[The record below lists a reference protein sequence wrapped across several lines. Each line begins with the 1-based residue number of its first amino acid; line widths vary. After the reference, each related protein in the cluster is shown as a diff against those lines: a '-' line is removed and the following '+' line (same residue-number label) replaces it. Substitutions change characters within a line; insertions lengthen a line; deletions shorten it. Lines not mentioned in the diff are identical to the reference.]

1 MASTYWMKF
10 YYDMLDDPKMGRMSD
25 HLWRRVSEF
34 LLIAGESGN
43 GGYLPSVEDMSWRL
57 RSTPEEI
64 TECLE
69 AIARVGIVT
78 LTPDGWFVINFAKRQ
93 DAASNAERQRL
104 YREKLRK
111 SNENSN
117 EPVTIRHTDIDIDID
132 KDKDRDA
139 DVDSNNNIIPETPY
153 KPLEEAYVKA
163 TGAYIPVG
171 GGAQTHKWVDAF
183 LKMNAIPGVTP
194 DDITEALVILSEK
207 NYQVVGPSSIINTVQ
222 GVVTNRNIKKNSNG
236 SRSGKSAQVD
246 DEVEKLIERAKN
258 GKRR

>member
-1 MASTYWMKF
+1 MASTFWMKF
-10 YYDMLDDPKMGRMSD
+10 YYDMLDDPKMGRLSD

-34 LLIAGESGN
+34 FLIAGESGN

-69 AIARVGIVT
+69 AVSRVGIVA

-111 SNENSN
+111 SNEDSN
-117 EPVTIRHTDIDIDID
+117 ETVTMRNTDIDIDIDID
-132 KDKDRDA
+132 KDVDK
-139 DVDSNNNIIPETPY
+139 DVDSHDNDIPTTPY

-163 TGAYIPVG
+163 TGTYAPVG
-171 GGAQTHKWVDAF
+171 GGTPTKKWVDAF
-183 LKMNAIPGVTP
+183 LKINAIPGVAP
-194 DDITEALVILSEK
+194 DDVTEALAILAEK

-236 SRSGKSAQVD
+236 SKSSKRVDTSLDDLIRSG
-246 DEVEKLIERAKN
+246 R
-258 GKRR
+258 

>member
-1 MASTYWMKF
+1 MASSYWMKF

-57 RSTPEEI
+57 RSTPDEI

-78 LTPDGWFVINFAKRQ
+78 LTSDGWFVINFAKRQ

-111 SNENSN
+111 SNEDSN
-117 EPVTIRHTDIDIDID
+117 ETVTICHTDKDID
-132 KDKDRDA
+132 KDTDEDGNSH
-139 DVDSNNNIIPETPY
+139 DNDIPETPY
-153 KPLEEAYVKA
+153 KPLEEAFVKA
-163 TGAYIPVG
+163 TGLTIPVG
-171 GGAQTHKWVDAF
+171 GGTPTKAWVTNFKEMLAE
-183 LKMNAIPGVTP
+183 GVTP
-194 DDITEALVILSEK
+194 EVITAACSQLADI
-207 NYQVVGPSSIINTVQ
+207 NYSIVGPKSIRNAVRIVISSKT
-222 GVVTNRNIKKNSNG
+222 GKRNG
-236 SRSGKSAQVD
+236 SKDKGGFIPT
-246 DEVEKLIERAKN
+246 EYIT
-258 GKRR
+258 